1 MIPKFVRSRL
11 FILCGL
17 IVAAIDA
24 WPQNFEMKF
33 PGAETPGNTPTVF
46 APGIVSVPKSRE
58 GSICFS
64 PDGRELY
71 FTKSDSAGV
80 VYLMQMVFDGTTW
93 SAPTRW
99 EKSGSYGSAEA
110 FITEKG
116 DELYFISNRHA
127 PNAKGSG
134 RVWKSIRTHGQAWST
149 PEMVR
154 IPVNTDKG
162 LWFPS
167 VSRSKNIFFGA
178 TLDSIGNFGKSDIY
192 LFQEGSDKV
201 VNLGK
206 VVNSPSEEWDPFVPP
221 DESYLLFESDRPG
234 GYGGTDIYVSIKRN
248 GAWQTP
254 VNLGPTVNTSA
265 YEVAA
270 KVSPDGRFLF
280 FDRPFK
286 NEQDIHWVSADE
298 LKSLL
303 K

>member
-1 MIPKFVRSRL
+1 
-11 FILCGL
+11 
-17 IVAAIDA
+17 
-24 WPQNFEMKF
+24 
-33 PGAETPGNTPTVF
+33 VF
-46 APGIVSVPKSRE
+46 APGIVSLPKSRE
-58 GSICFS
+58 GSISFS
-64 PDGRELY
+64 PDGREIY

-80 VYLMQMVFDGTTW
+80 VYLMQMVFDGTNW
-93 SAPTRW
+93 SEPTRW
-99 EKSGSYGSAEA
+99 EKSGGYGSAEA

-116 DELYFISNRHA
+116 DELYFISNRQA

-134 RVWKSIRTHGQAWST
+134 RVWKSVRTRGQVWSE
-149 PEMVR
+149 PEMVL
-154 IPVNTDKG
+154 IPVEDTDKG

-178 TLDSIGNFGKSDIY
+178 YLETVGTFGKSDLY
-192 LFQEGSDKV
+192 LFREGGDKV
-201 VNLGK
+201 VNLGAII
-206 VVNSPSEEWDPFVPP
+206 NSPSEEWDPFVPP

-248 GAWQTP
+248 GKWQTP

-270 KVSPDGRFLF
+270 KVSPDRRFIF

-286 NEQDIHWVSADE
+286 NEQDIHWVSADV

>member
-1 MIPKFVRSRL
+1 MTREFLHAWLLIPCIF
-11 FILCGL
+11 G
-17 IVAAIDA
+17 VAPIGA
-24 WPQNFEMKF
+24 WSQNFEMIF
-33 PGAETPGNTPTVF
+33 PGKETPGDTPIVF
-46 APGIVSVPKSRE
+46 APGIVSLPKTRE
-58 GSICFS
+58 GSITFS
-64 PDGRELY
+64 PNGRELY
-71 FTKSDSAGV
+71 FTKADSTAI
-80 VYLMQMVFDGTTW
+80 YLMQMVFDGTNW
-93 SAPTRW
+93 SAPDRW
-99 EKSGSYGSAEA
+99 EKSGGYRSAEA

-116 DELYFISNRHA
+116 DELYFVSNRHA

-134 RVWKSIRTHGQAWST
+134 RIWKSVRPSGQAWST
-149 PEMVR
+149 PEMVS

-178 TLDSIGNFGKSDIY
+178 YLDSIGNFGKSDIY
-192 LFQEGSDKV
+192 LFHEGGDKV
-201 VNLGK
+201 VNLGAII
-206 VVNSPSEEWDPFVPP
+206 NSPYEEWDPFVSP

-234 GYGGTDIYVSIKRN
+234 GYGGTDIYVSIRKN
-248 GAWQTP
+248 DAWQTP

-286 NEQDIHWVSADE
+286 NEQDIHWVSADV